1 MGSLVLSRPQVNMFL
16 VVTVLLA
23 LLSGSWSANTPQ
35 AGVAWNKADNP
46 LGGPHAF
53 SPASRH
59 KRSLGLLANMFN
71 RIMFSEVQDA
81 MEENTPEEDEA
92 AAETIELVRCELVL
106 ESKTCRIG
114 DTESV
119 CENHFGRQ
127 CFLYEYPSTSITVE
141 KRDGTLTEP

>member
-46 LGGPHAF
+46 LEGPDAI
-53 SPASRH
+53 SPPSRH

-81 MEENTPEEDEA
+81 MEDNTADEEEM
-92 AAETIELVRCELVL
+92 IKLVRCELVL

-119 CENHFGRQ
+119 CKNHFGRK
-127 CFLYEYPSTSITVE
+127 CFLYTYPSTSITVE

>member
-1 MGSLVLSRPQVNMFL
+1 MFL
-16 VVTVLLA
+16 VVPVLLV
-23 LLSGSWSANTPQ
+23 LLFHQP
-35 AGVAWNKADNP
+35 GVAGNKADNP
-46 LGGPHAF
+46 LEGPDAI
-53 SPASRH
+53 SPPSRH

-81 MEENTPEEDEA
+81 MEDNT
-92 AAETIELVRCELVL
+92 AAEEEEMIKLVRCELVL

-119 CENHFGRQ
+119 CKNHFGRK
-127 CFLYEYPSTSITVE
+127 CFLYTYPSTSITVE